1 MPDRDR
7 PDRYGEDLAA
17 IHAAGF
23 TALAAAA
30 ARELLPRLDPGS
42 RLLEL
47 GCGDGTTARL
57 LGQAGH
63 AVHGIDSSP
72 AMIELARKRAPHA
85 TVAVGSVVDAPLPR
99 DCDAALAVGEVLGYY
114 DGTDGRAPDLGQVF
128 VRIRSALRPG
138 GLLLFDLATPARA
151 PSSAT
156 RTWTEGEDWAVLVE
170 ASLADGDL
178 LRRIVTF
185 RDLGGNSFRRSSE
198 THRLRLQRPG
208 AVLAALRAAGFTGR
222 TLGRGYAGE
231 PMPRG
236 LVAYVARRR

>member
-7 PDRYGEDLAA
+7 PYGYGEDLAA

-47 GCGDGTTARL
+47 GCGDGTTGRL

-63 AVHGIDSSP
+63 TVHGIDSSP
-72 AMIELARKRAPHA
+72 AMIELARRRAPHA
-85 TVAVGSVVDAPLPR
+85 TLAVGSFVDAPLPR
-99 DCDAALAVGEVLGYY
+99 DCDAALAVGEVLGYC
-114 DGTDGRAPDLGQVF
+114 GGVGGHAPALGRAF
-128 VRIRSALRPG
+128 VRIRRALRPG

-151 PSSAT
+151 PSTAT
-156 RTWTEGEDWAVLVE
+156 RTWSEGDDWAVLVE
-170 ASLADGDL
+170 TCLAEGDL
-178 LRRIVTF
+178 LRRIVTY
-185 RDLGGNSFRRSSE
+185 RDLGGGSFRRSAE
-198 THRLRLQRPG
+198 THRLRLYPPA
-208 AVLAALRAAGFTGR
+208 AVLAALRAAGFTAR
-222 TLGRGYAGE
+222 TLPRGYAGE

-236 LVAYVARRR
+236 LVAYVGHKR